1 MPHSVPTSPMRSHL
15 NPKKD
20 EFFTSSSSLPLSIR
34 PSSPRLLQI
43 PHPCAAGIFE
53 YSFVTNLFGDLNE
66 VQFINPV
73 FHYFGNAMPVEQVL
87 LFDINPIAAKVEE
100 EADDDFLYAQLANII
115 CQNDDDDD
123 LMEIDDDEEEEFSAD
138 FGDAPNLSDNEEEE
152 DADDANDQSIEE
164 QEERH
169 IISFYESRPLALEEL
184 PVLDE
189 DKDFQNRPL
198 SRHEKQRYDKFDQ
211 DVLEYG
217 LTLATATPA
226 KTPDLDPF
234 DFEMSGLLTPTS
246 IVPPASI
253 CKMTLSIQRA

>member
-1 MPHSVPTSPMRSHL
+1 MS
-15 NPKKD
+15 
-20 EFFTSSSSLPLSIR
+20 
-34 PSSPRLLQI
+34 
-43 PHPCAAGIFE
+43 
-53 YSFVTNLFGDLNE
+53 
-66 VQFINPV
+66 
-73 FHYFGNAMPVEQVL
+73 VEQVL

-123 LMEIDDDEEEEFSAD
+123 LMEIDDEEEEEFSAD
-138 FGDAPNLSDNEEEE
+138 FGDAPILSDNDED

-211 DVLEYG
+211 DVLQYG
-217 LTLATATPA
+217 LTLATATPV
-226 KTPDLDPF
+226 KTPELDPF
-234 DFEMSGLLTPTS
+234 DFEVSGLLTPTS

-253 CKMTLSIQRA
+253 CKMNSLP